1 MGGTCGQRVEVDLET
16 FADELHLDD
25 LGARGALGGIGA
37 EKGHHETSKWGRI
50 EGREGLPLVPHH
62 FHDQLDGT

>member
-1 MGGTCGQRVEVDLET
+1 MGCVLLWGRVQLIAHLMGGTCGQRVEVDLET

-37 EKGHHETSKWGRI
+37 EKGHHETSKWGLI
-50 EGREGLPLVPHH
+50 E
-62 FHDQLDGT
+62 